1 MHFYLLD
8 HEATNEDLK
17 IFNLPNQKIG
27 VIVHIENFAGD
38 ILLQQRGEKSR
49 DENNLYEN
57 IGGKVEPEDINFK
70 AAIIREIKEEAG
82 EEINLELGDSIGIYH
97 HFKNNINWIFIIY
110 FAKYINGNIKVME
123 PTKCRGYH
131 FFKYNE
137 AINSNIVTESSKYL
151 IKTIKNM
158 DLNRKD

>member
-27 VIVHIENFAGD
+27 VIVHIENFAGE

-70 AAIIREIKEEAG
+70 AAIIREIREEAG
-82 EEINLELGDSIGIYH
+82 EEINLELNDSIGIYH

-123 PTKCRGYH
+123 PTKCKGYN